1 LEHITLCDGVVADQ
15 EMSSVDEVEQR
26 CRDWCDRWA
35 ASTDRPLTEV
45 VFLAVLALG
54 SLCG

>member
-1 LEHITLCDGVVADQ
+1 
-15 EMSSVDEVEQR
+15 MSSVDEVEQR